1 MLASRS
7 QHSLFTDKEN
17 GHVTATARKASAS
30 TSTSMTAFKTP
41 GGGGAN
47 GKSSLLAANG
57 RTAVKGPQT
66 AYRQQQDR
74 GKLAMT
80 VAAEPGARVL
90 GVKDANNRNKL
101 AQTVVKD
108 KGKGKEGSSS
118 NADCSEIRE
127 LCALIAYR

>member
-17 GHVTATARKASAS
+17 GHVTATSRKAAAS
-30 TSTSMTAFKTP
+30 TSISMTAFKTP
-41 GGGGAN
+41 GGAN
-47 GKSSLLAANG
+47 GKSSLHAGNG

-66 AYRQQQDR
+66 AYKQQQDR

-101 AQTVVKD
+101 SQTAVKD
-108 KGKGKEGSSS
+108 KGKGKEGSS
-118 NADCSEIRE
+118 NGADCTEICE
-127 LCALIAYR
+127 LCALIAYG